1 MSKITVLNSGDLHL
15 YDREIGATVGY
26 KEESTRNLMKLR
38 DTFRESECLLHILG
52 GDVQHGM
59 PTNLRVMSVWR
70 SILTEMR
77 EDVKKRLIDSGIVD
91 QIKVY
96 DHDDQ
101 EVDFINDVSCLFSV
115 KGNHD
120 YNRREDRNESFTF
133 LDYLVKSGIIYVPKK
148 ILINGTQIN
157 FYSSEECRNPIPKDE
172 GIEAVIG
179 IYHDPILQNGR
190 LADRYMGNKMIS
202 PDEHKFFNGVDIA
215 VLNDIHTP
223 IEPYEVVTVDDEN
236 VGTRTLVITHGSI
249 GRTSFSDSHKRDV
262 AYLTAIEIG
271 DGGDLSYALREMDLL
286 PYLELFDYERVVKV
300 KRRENIFDEFSLEI
314 DKIDKVKGD
323 PREEILAMEIDV
335 DVKRSCLELLSSVMN
350 DEESVYVD
358 MLDQKG
364 MYVVGES
371 DIREESGSSVDVNVV
386 DEVNTVDDFDAS
398 LGLF

>member
-1 MSKITVLNSGDLHL
+1 MSNVLILNSGDLHL

-26 KEESTRNLMKLR
+26 KDESTRNLITLR
-38 DTFRESECLLHILG
+38 DTFRESNCLMHFLG
-52 GDVQHGM
+52 GDIQHGM
-59 PTNLRVMSVWR
+59 PTNLRLMSVWR

-77 EDVKKRLIDSGIVD
+77 EDVRERLIESGIAD

-96 DHDDQ
+96 DHEDK
-101 EVDFINDVSCLFSV
+101 EVDFLNDVSCLFSV

-120 YNRREDRNESFTF
+120 YNRREDRETSFTF
-133 LDYLVKSGIIYVPKK
+133 FDDLVKSGIIYVPKK
-148 ILINGTQIN
+148 VIIKDTQIN
-157 FYSSEECRNPIPKDE
+157 FYSSEECRKPIPKDD

-223 IEPYEVVTVDDEN
+223 IEPYEVVTVDENN

-262 AYLTAIEIG
+262 AYLTEIEIA
-271 DGGDLSYALREMDLL
+271 DGGELSYSLKEMPLL

-300 KRRENIFDEFSLEI
+300 KRRENIFGEFSLEI

-323 PREEILAMEIDV
+323 PRDEIVAMDIDLE
-335 DVKRSCLELLSSVMN
+335 VKKSCLELLSFVMN
-350 DEESVYVD
+350 DEESDYAYMV
-358 MLDQKG
+358 
-364 MYVVGES
+364 
-371 DIREESGSSVDVNVV
+371 GSSSNRVGNEDLEGTE
-386 DEVNTVDDFDAS
+386 DSGDLELTKKSEDFDDDFDAS

>member
-1 MSKITVLNSGDLHL
+1 MSNILILNSGDLHL

-26 KEESTRNLMKLR
+26 KDESTRNLITLR
-38 DTFRESECLLHILG
+38 DTFRESSCLMHFLG
-52 GDVQHGM
+52 GDIQHGM
-59 PTNLRVMSVWR
+59 PTNLRLMSVWR

-77 EDVKKRLIDSGIVD
+77 EDVRERLIESGIAD

-96 DHDDQ
+96 DHDDN
-101 EVDFINDVSCLFSV
+101 EVDFLNDVSCLFSV

-120 YNRREDRNESFTF
+120 YNRREDRETSFTF
-133 LDYLVKSGIIYVPKK
+133 FDDLVQSGIIYVPKK
-148 ILINGTQIN
+148 VIIKDTQIN
-157 FYSSEECRNPIPKDE
+157 FYSSEECRNPIPKDD

-223 IEPYEVVTVDDEN
+223 IDPYEVVTVDENN

-262 AYLTAIEIG
+262 AYLTEIEIA
-271 DGGDLSYALREMDLL
+271 DGGELSYSLKEMQLL

-300 KRRENIFDEFSLEI
+300 KRRENIFGEFSLEI

-323 PREEILAMEIDV
+323 PRDEIVAMDIDLE
-335 DVKRSCLELLSSVMN
+335 VKKSCLELLSFVMN
-350 DEESVYVD
+350 DEESDYGDIVGRFVP
-358 MLDQKG
+358 G
-364 MYVVGES
+364 VVNDKLEDTDEGTVLETPKKS
-371 DIREESGSSVDVNVV
+371 DDFGD
-386 DEVNTVDDFDAS
+386 DDFDAS

>member
-1 MSKITVLNSGDLHL
+1 MSNILLLNSGDLHL

-26 KEESTRNLMKLR
+26 KEESTRNLIALR
-38 DTFRESECLLHILG
+38 DTFRESKCLMHFLG
-52 GDVQHGM
+52 GDIQHGM
-59 PTNLRVMSVWR
+59 PTNLRLMSVWR

-77 EDVKKRLIDSGIVD
+77 EDVRERLIESGIAD

-96 DHDDQ
+96 DHEDN
-101 EVDFINDVSCLFSV
+101 EVDFLNDVSCLFSV

-120 YNRREDRNESFTF
+120 YNRREDRETSFTF
-133 LDYLVKSGIIYVPKK
+133 FDDLVQSGIIYVPKK
-148 ILINGTQIN
+148 VIIKDTQIN
-157 FYSSEECRNPIPKDE
+157 FYSSEECRNPIPKDD

-223 IEPYEVVTVDDEN
+223 IDPYEVVTVDENN

-262 AYLTAIEIG
+262 AYLTEIEIA
-271 DGGDLSYALREMDLL
+271 DGGELSYSLKEMPLL

-300 KRRENIFDEFSLEI
+300 KRRENIFGEFSLEI

-323 PREEILAMEIDV
+323 PRDEIVAMDIDLE
-335 DVKRSCLELLSSVMN
+335 VKKSCLELLSFVMN
-350 DEESVYVD
+350 DEESDYGDIVGSFVP
-358 MLDQKG
+358 G
-364 MYVVGES
+364 VVNEKLKDTEEGTVLETPKKS
-371 DIREESGSSVDVNVV
+371 DDFGD
-386 DEVNTVDDFDAS
+386 DEFDAS